1 MDKLGA
7 LRAFVQ
13 AAETRSFVEAGRQL
27 GLSASAIGK
36 AIARLEEGLAI
47 RLFHR
52 NTRGMALTEEG
63 AAYLDRGRKIL
74 SDLDDAEAGL
84 RAGATSPSGMLRV
97 SLPIVGMLLMP
108 AISSFMTA
116 YPDIRLDIDFTER
129 LVDVIE
135 EGFDVVI
142 RTGEGGDSR
151 LMSRRIGGFR
161 HAIVA
166 SPAYLA
172 RRGTPVLPAD
182 LTAHACLLHRY
193 PNTGK
198 FERWPIEIDG
208 IAVDPPLA
216 VRASAS
222 TIEPLVDMAE
232 AGFGIACLPDFAVSR
247 AVETGTLTTV
257 LDRYV
262 GTRGV
267 FKALWPSSRHV
278 APKVRVFVDH
288 MADNLFRH
296 G

>member
-1 MDKLGA
+1 MDKFAA

-13 AAETRSFVEAGRQL
+13 AGETRSFVEAGRQL
-27 GLSASAIGK
+27 SLSASAIGK
-36 AIARLEEGLAI
+36 AIARLEESLEI

-63 AAYLDRGRKIL
+63 AAYLDRCRQIL
-74 SDLDDAEAGL
+74 ADLDDAEAGL
-84 RAGATSPSGMLRV
+84 RACGANPSGMLRI

-108 AISSFMTA
+108 AISGFMAT

-172 RRGTPVLPAD
+172 QHGTPVLPAD
-182 LTAHACLLHRY
+182 LSRHVCLLHRY
-193 PNTGK
+193 PSTGK

-208 IAVDPPLA
+208 AAFDPILTI
-216 VRASAS
+216 RASAS
-222 TIEPLVDMAE
+222 TIEPLVDLAE
-232 AGFGIACLPDFAVSR
+232 AGFGIACLPDFAVAR
-247 AVETGTLTTV
+247 AVETGMLTIL

-262 GTRGV
+262 GMRGV

-278 APKVRVFVDH
+278 APKVRVFVDY
-288 MADNLFRH
+288 MADNLFSH
-296 G
+296 

>member
-1 MDKLGA
+1 MDKLAA

-13 AAETRSFVEAGRQL
+13 AADTRSFVEAGRQL

-36 AIARLEEGLAI
+36 AIARLEESLGL

-52 NTRGMALTEEG
+52 NTRSMALTEEG
-63 AAYLDRGRKIL
+63 AAYLDRCRDIL
-74 SDLDDAEAGL
+74 INLDEAEAGL
-84 RAGATSPSGMLRV
+84 RASGTNPSGILRV

-116 YPDIRLDIDFTER
+116 YPEIRLDIDFTDR

-142 RTGEGGDSR
+142 RTGDGGDSR
-151 LMSRRIGGFR
+151 LMSRRTGSFR
-161 HAIVA
+161 HHIVA

-172 RRGTPVLPAD
+172 QRGTPVVPQD
-182 LTAHACLLHRY
+182 LMEHACLHHRY
-193 PNTGK
+193 PSTGK
-198 FERWPIEIDG
+198 FERWPIETDG
-208 IAVDPPLA
+208 IAIDLA
-216 VRASAS
+216 LPVRASAS
-222 TIEPLVDMAE
+222 TIEPLIEMAE
-232 AGFGIACLPDFAVSR
+232 GGFGIASLPDFAVARSVR
-247 AVETGTLTTV
+247 AGSLAIILAQHVAV
-257 LDRYV
+257 
-262 GTRGV
+262 RGV

-288 MADNLFRH
+288 MAANLF